1 MFENTNFVDIT
12 QQCFALLTQVNFPAN
27 NLNFHWRWRWWD
39 QIQAIFLNIFYFNY
53 YKSSL
58 ILGDKDANKIE
69 DSPDNDHED
78 REEVYTPST
87 SEVSSFYETYDPFEY
102 MQTKAQRDFDEVF
115 DEAEHIYSEP
125 IYDTPSKGKYATPTK
140 VPFIYCVSKCIA
152 QNFI

>member
-1 MFENTNFVDIT
+1 MRFFN
-12 QQCFALLTQVNFPAN
+12 Q
-27 NLNFHWRWRWWD
+27 HWID
-39 QIQAIFLNIFYFNY
+39 NDYKYFF
-53 YKSSL
+53 
-58 ILGDKDANKIE
+58 ILGDKDARKIE

-140 VPFIYCVSKCIA
+140 VPFIYCVSTCIA
-152 QNFI
+152 QNLI